1 MAGDSM
7 RRFVNR
13 VALVTGGAS
22 GIGLATAQ
30 EFGHEAAAVVILDI
44 DEVRGEAARDS
55 ITAAGGQAA
64 FIPTDV
70 ASPEACT
77 RAVTVALERFGS
89 VDYLVNSAVNF
100 VARGLDVT
108 PADWD
113 ACLRVNV
120 QGTANTVQASAS
132 ALGRSGHGA
141 VVNVASVSGY
151 IAQPAR
157 WTYNA
162 SKGAILS
169 MTRCQA
175 MDLAPLGV
183 QVNSVSP
190 GWTWTPEVE
199 RAAQGD
205 RARWEPIWGRY
216 HLLRR
221 CAEPREVARAI
232 LFLCSDDASFITA
245 TDLRVDGGYLAVGGE
260 GLGETSQFAG
270 STPREE

>member
-1 MAGDSM
+1 
-7 RRFVNR
+7 
-13 VALVTGGAS
+13 
-22 GIGLATAQ
+22 
-30 EFGHEAAAVVILDI
+30 
-44 DEVRGEAARDS
+44 
-55 ITAAGGQAA
+55 
-64 FIPTDV
+64 
-70 ASPEACT
+70 
-77 RAVTVALERFGS
+77 
-89 VDYLVNSAVNF
+89 
-100 VARGLDVT
+100 
-108 PADWD
+108 
-113 ACLRVNV
+113 
-120 QGTANTVQASAS
+120 
-132 ALGRSGHGA
+132 
-141 VVNVASVSGY
+141 
-151 IAQPAR
+151 
-157 WTYNA
+157 
-162 SKGAILS
+162 

-183 QVNSVSP
+183 RVNSVSP

>member
-1 MAGDSM
+1 MRSAAPVAVLSKMRQTGARRAMSTSEPGRHLCCIMDKEPSPQPLTEDQADGEGESLMAGDSM

-44 DEVRGEAARDS
+44 DEARGAAARDS

-64 FIPTDV
+64 FVSTDV

-108 PADWD
+108 PVDWD

-141 VVNVASVSGY
+141 VVNVAKAS
-151 IAQPAR
+151 PA
-157 WTYNA
+157 TSPNLPA
-162 SKGAILS
+162 GPTTPAKGPS
-169 MTRCQA
+169 
-175 MDLAPLGV
+175 
-183 QVNSVSP
+183 SP
-190 GWTWTPEVE
+190 
-199 RAAQGD
+199 
-205 RARWEPIWGRY
+205 
-216 HLLRR
+216 
-221 CAEPREVARAI
+221 
-232 LFLCSDDASFITA
+232 
-245 TDLRVDGGYLAVGGE
+245 
-260 GLGETSQFAG
+260 
-270 STPREE
+270 